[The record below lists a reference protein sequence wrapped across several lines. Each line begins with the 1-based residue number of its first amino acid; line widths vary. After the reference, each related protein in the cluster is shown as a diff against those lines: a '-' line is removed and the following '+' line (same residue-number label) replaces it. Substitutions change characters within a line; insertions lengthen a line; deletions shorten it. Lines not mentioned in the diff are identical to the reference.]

1 MISTQL
7 LIPRHI
13 RELQPY
19 VAGKTLQEV
28 IRVYNPPRISKLASN
43 ENRLGASAKAI
54 EAAKDSFSSL
64 MNYPD
69 PTAGELRDRIAS
81 KLNVKRE
88 NVIAANGSEG
98 VMSLVMRAFFHDHE
112 EALTAAATFIG
123 FLVLVNARGVR
134 LRQVPMTTD
143 YRFDLPALASA
154 ITPQTKIIYLA
165 NPNNPT
171 GTYFTRSEFEAFMAK
186 VPSHVLVLLDEAYVE
201 YTQGIDDYPDSLQY
215 RLDNVITL
223 RTFSKAYGLAGLR
236 VGYGIG
242 QEDLIANLIK
252 VKLPFEPSTPA
263 QAAALAAIDD
273 EEFLAESLDIVRIGK
288 RRLYDFLDQ
297 QKVQYVKSVANSV
310 MIIFETDTQAIEYTE
325 MMLRN
330 GVILRRLPAF
340 GLPNCVRIT
349 IGLPDEM
356 SHFEESHQIVTEDRL
371 LVTGVH
377 RSHNVE
383 NR

>member
-1 MISTQL
+1 MISPQL

-28 IRVYNPPRISKLASN
+28 IRDYNPPRISKLASN
-43 ENRLGASAKAI
+43 ENRLGASIKAI
-54 EAAKDSFSSL
+54 EAAKASFSSL

-69 PTAGELRDRIAS
+69 PTAGELRDKIAS

-88 NVIAANGSEG
+88 NVIAASGSEG

-134 LRQVPMTTD
+134 LRQVPMTND

-154 ITPQTKIIYLA
+154 ITPETKIIYLA

-201 YTQGIDDYPDSLQY
+201 YTQGIDDFPDSLQY

-223 RTFSKAYGLAGLR
+223 RTCSKAYGLAGLR

-263 QAAALAAIDD
+263 QAAAIAAIDD
-273 EEFLAESLDIVRIGK
+273 QEFLAESLDIVRIGK
-288 RRLYDFLDQ
+288 LRMYDFLDQ
-297 QKVQYVKSVANSV
+297 QKVLYVKSVANSV
-310 MIIFETDTQAIEYTE
+310 MIIFETAYHAIEYTE

-330 GVILRRLPAF
+330 GVVLRRLPAF

-356 SHFEESHQIVTEDRL
+356 SHFEESHLAMIGDR
-371 LVTGVH
+371 
-377 RSHNVE
+377 
-383 NR
+383 

>member
-1 MISTQL
+1 MISSQL

-28 IRVYNPPRISKLASN
+28 IREYNPSKISKLASN
-43 ENRLGASAKAI
+43 ENRMGASPRAI
-54 EAAKDSFSSL
+54 EAAKASFSSI

-69 PTAGELRDRIAS
+69 PTAGALRDRIAS

-88 NVIAANGSEG
+88 NVIAASGSEG

-123 FLVLVNARGVR
+123 FVVLVNARGVR
-134 LRQVPMTTD
+134 LRQVLLTAD
-143 YRFDLPALASA
+143 YRFDLPALADA
-154 ITPQTKIIYLA
+154 ITPETKIIYLA

-171 GTYFTRSEFEAFMAK
+171 GTYFTRIEFESFMAS
-186 VPSHVLVLLDEAYVE
+186 VPAHVLVLLDEAYVE
-201 YTQGIDDYPDSLQY
+201 YTEGIDDFPDSLQY

-273 EEFLAESLDIVRIGK
+273 EDFLSESLEIVRLGK
-288 RRLYDFLDQ
+288 QRLYDFLDNQ
-297 QKVQYVKSVANSV
+297 QVHYVKSVANSV
-310 MIIFETDTQAIEYTE
+310 MIIFEKESQAINYTD

-330 GVILRRLPAF
+330 GVVLRRLPAF
-340 GLPNCVRIT
+340 GLPHCVRIT

-356 SHFEESHQIVTEDRL
+356 GHFEESHVSVIRDQ
-371 LVTGVH
+371 
-377 RSHNVE
+377 
-383 NR
+383 

>member
-1 MISTQL
+1 L

-28 IRVYNPPRISKLASN
+28 IRDYNPSRISKLASN
-43 ENRLGASAKAI
+43 ENRLGASPLAI
-54 EAAKDSFSSL
+54 EAAKASFSSI

-88 NVIAANGSEG
+88 NVIAASGSEG

-123 FLVLVNARGVR
+123 FVVLVNARGVR
-134 LRQVPMTTD
+134 LRSVPLTHD
-143 YRFDLPALASA
+143 YRFDLPALADA
-154 ITPQTKIIYLA
+154 ITPETKIIYLA

-171 GTYFTRSEFEAFMAK
+171 GTYFSRAEFEAFMTR
-186 VPSHVLVLLDEAYVE
+186 VPTHVLVLLDEAYVE
-201 YTQGIDDYPDSLQY
+201 YTDGIDDFPDSLQY

-236 VGYGIG
+236 VGYGVG

-252 VKLPFEPSTPA
+252 VKLPFEPSSPA

-273 EEFLAESLDIVRIGK
+273 EEFLAESLEIVRSGK
-288 RRLYDFLDQ
+288 QRLYDFLDHNSIR
-297 QKVQYVKSVANSV
+297 YVKSVANSV
-310 MIIFETDTQAIEYTE
+310 MIIFDTEQLAIDYTE

-330 GVILRRLPAF
+330 GVVLRRLPAF

-356 SHFEESHQIVTEDRL
+356 SHFEESHMAVIGDR
-371 LVTGVH
+371 GSGIGD
-377 RSHNVE
+377 R
-383 NR
+383 

>member
-1 MISTQL
+1 LIPPNL

-19 VAGKTLQEV
+19 VAGKTLEEV
-28 IRVYNPPRISKLASN
+28 IRDYNPVKISKLASN
-43 ENRLGASAKAI
+43 ENRLGASPKAI
-54 EAAKDSFSSL
+54 EAAKASFSKV

-69 PTAGELRDRIAS
+69 PTSAALRDRIAS
-81 KLNVKRE
+81 ELKVKRE
-88 NVIAANGSEG
+88 NVIAASGSEG

-123 FLVLVNARGVR
+123 FVVLVNARGVR
-134 LRQVPMTTD
+134 LRQVPLTPD
-143 YRFDLPALASA
+143 YRFDLVAIAEA
-154 ITPQTKIIYLA
+154 ITPETKIIYLA

-171 GTYFTRSEFEAFMAK
+171 GTYFTKTEFESFMEK
-186 VPSHVLVLLDEAYVE
+186 VPPHVLVLLDEAYVE
-201 YTQGIDDYPDSLQY
+201 YVEGVDDFPDSLHY

-236 VGYGIG
+236 VGYGVG
-242 QEDLIANLIK
+242 QEDLIANLLK

-273 EEFLAESLDIVRIGK
+273 RDFLEQSLDIVRNGRI
-288 RRLYDFLDQ
+288 RLYHFLKEQ
-297 QKVQYVKSVANSV
+297 GVPYVESVANSV
-310 MIIFETDTQAIEYTE
+310 MIIFDNDQEAIQYTE
-325 MMLRN
+325 EMLKL
-330 GVILRRLPAF
+330 GVVLRRLPAF

-356 SHFEESHQIVTEDRL
+356 EHFEQSHIEVMSH
-371 LVTGVH
+371 H
-377 RSHNVE
+377 RVE
-383 NR
+383 GY

>member
-1 MISTQL
+1 MLQPQL

-19 VAGKTLQEV
+19 VAGKTLKEV
-28 IRVYNPPRISKLASN
+28 IDEYNPPRISKLASN
-43 ENRLGASAKAI
+43 ENRLGASPGAI
-54 EAAKDSFSSL
+54 EAATASFSSV

-69 PTAGELRDRIAS
+69 PTAGALRDRIAQ

-88 NVIAANGSEG
+88 NVIAASGSEG

-123 FLVLVNARGVR
+123 FVVLVNARGVR
-134 LRQVPMTTD
+134 LRQVPLTAD
-143 YRFDLPALASA
+143 YRFDLPAIADA
-154 ITPQTKIIYLA
+154 ITPETKIIYLA

-171 GTYFTRSEFEAFMAK
+171 GTYFTRVEFEAFMAR

-201 YTQGIDDYPDSLQY
+201 YTEGIGDFPDSLQY

-242 QEDLIANLIK
+242 QADLIANLIK
-252 VKLPFEPSTPA
+252 VKLPFEPSSPA

-273 EEFLAESLDIVRIGK
+273 DDFLKRSLDIVSSGK
-288 RRLYDFLDQ
+288 ERLYRFLDAQ
-297 QKVQYVKSVANSV
+297 HVRYVKSVANSV
-310 MIIFETDTQAIEYTE
+310 MIIFDNEMDAIDYTDS
-325 MMLRN
+325 MLRH
-330 GVILRRLPAF
+330 GVVLRRLPAF
-340 GLPNCVRIT
+340 GLPHCVRIT
-349 IGLPDEM
+349 IGLPQEM
-356 SHFEESHQIVTEDRL
+356 RHFEESHLAVTESLGPVIGGR
-371 LVTGVH
+371 
-377 RSHNVE
+377 
-383 NR
+383 

>member
-1 MISTQL
+1 MISPQL

-28 IRVYNPPRISKLASN
+28 IREHNPPKISKLASN
-43 ENRLGASAKAI
+43 ENRHGASPKAI
-54 EAAKDSFSSL
+54 EAAKASFSSI

-69 PTAGELRDRIAS
+69 PTAAALRDRIAD
-81 KLNVKRE
+81 KLHVKRE
-88 NVIAANGSEG
+88 NVIAASGSEG

-123 FLVLVNARGVR
+123 FVVLVNARGVR
-134 LRQVPMTTD
+134 LRQVPLTAD
-143 YRFDLPALASA
+143 YRFDLPALAEA
-154 ITPQTKIIYLA
+154 ITPETKIIYLA

-171 GTYFTRSEFEAFMAK
+171 GTYFTRQEFEAFMAR

-201 YTQGIDDYPDSLQY
+201 YTDGVDDFPDSLQY

-273 EEFLAESLDIVRIGK
+273 TEFLHESLEIVRSGK
-288 RRLYDFLDQ
+288 KRLYDFLDQ
-297 QKVQYVKSVANSV
+297 HNVPHVKSVANSV
-310 MIIFETDTQAIEYTE
+310 MVIFDSEQDAIGYTE
-325 MMLRN
+325 GMLKN
-330 GVILRRLPAF
+330 GVVLRRLPAF

-349 IGLPDEM
+349 VGLPDEM
-356 SHFEESHQIVTEDRL
+356 THFEESHIAVIGDQGSGI
-371 LVTGVH
+371 GG
-377 RSHNVE
+377 
-383 NR
+383 

>member
-1 MISTQL
+1 MIPPQL

-28 IRVYNPPRISKLASN
+28 IQEYNPPRISKLASN
-43 ENRLGASAKAI
+43 ENRLGASPKAI
-54 EAAKDSFSSL
+54 EAAKASFSSI

-69 PTAGELRDRIAS
+69 PTVGALRDRIAS
-81 KLNVKRE
+81 KLNVKRG
-88 NVIAANGSEG
+88 NVIAASGSEG

-123 FLVLVNARGVR
+123 FVVLVNARGVR
-134 LRQVPMTTD
+134 LRQIPLTAD
-143 YRFDLPALASA
+143 HRFDLQALADA
-154 ITPQTKIIYLA
+154 ITPETKIIYLA

-171 GTYFTRSEFEAFMAK
+171 GTYFNRTEFESFMAR
-186 VPSHVLVLLDEAYVE
+186 VPAHVLVLLDEAYVE
-201 YTQGIDDYPDSLQY
+201 YTDGLDDFPDSLQY

-252 VKLPFEPSTPA
+252 VKLPFEPSSPA

-273 EEFLAESLDIVRIGK
+273 EDFLSESLEIVRLGK
-288 RRLYDFLDQ
+288 QRLYDFLNNQ
-297 QKVQYVKSVANSV
+297 QVKYVKSVANSV
-310 MIIFETDTQAIEYTE
+310 MIIFDTEHQAMEYTE

-330 GVILRRLPAF
+330 GVVLRRLPAF

-356 SHFEESHQIVTEDRL
+356 SHFEESHVSVIRD
-371 LVTGVH
+371 
-377 RSHNVE
+377 
-383 NR
+383 

>member
-1 MISTQL
+1 LINPQL

-28 IRVYNPPRISKLASN
+28 IREYNPPKISKLASN
-43 ENRLGASAKAI
+43 ENRLGASPRAI
-54 EAAKDSFSSL
+54 EAAKASFASV

-69 PTAGELRDRIAS
+69 PTAGALRDRIAA

-88 NVIAANGSEG
+88 NVIAASGSEG

-123 FLVLVNARGVR
+123 FVVLVNARGVR
-134 LRQVPMTTD
+134 LRQVPLTPD
-143 YRFDLPALASA
+143 YRFDLPALANA
-154 ITPQTKIIYLA
+154 ITPETKIIYLA

-171 GTYFTRSEFEAFMAK
+171 GTYFTRGEFEAFMAR

-201 YTQGIDDYPDSLQY
+201 YTDGVEDFPDSLQY

-273 EEFLAESLDIVRIGK
+273 TDFLAESLEIVRVGK
-288 RRLYDFLDQ
+288 LRLYDFFDAHQ
-297 QKVQYVKSVANSV
+297 VHYVKSVANSV
-310 MIIFETDTQAIEYTE
+310 MIIFDSEQASIDYTE
-325 MMLRN
+325 RMLQN
-330 GVILRRLPAF
+330 GVVLRRLPAF
-340 GLPNCVRIT
+340 GLPNCVRVT
-349 IGLPDEM
+349 VGLPDEM
-356 SHFEESHQIVTEDRL
+356 LHFEESHLAVIGDRAK
-371 LVTGVH
+371 
-377 RSHNVE
+377 
-383 NR
+383 

>member
-1 MISTQL
+1 LISPQL

-19 VAGKTLQEV
+19 IAGKTLQEV
-28 IRVYNPPRISKLASN
+28 IREHNPSKISKLASN
-43 ENRLGASAKAI
+43 ENRLGASPKAI
-54 EAAKDSFSSL
+54 EAAKASFSSI

-69 PTAGELRDRIAS
+69 PTAGALRDRIAS
-81 KLNVKRE
+81 QLNVKRE
-88 NVIAANGSEG
+88 NVIAASGSEG

-123 FLVLVNARGVR
+123 FVVLVNARGVR
-134 LRQVPMTTD
+134 LRQVPLTAD
-143 YRFDLPALASA
+143 YRFDLPALADA
-154 ITPQTKIIYLA
+154 ITPETKIIYLA

-171 GTYFTRSEFEAFMAK
+171 GTYFTRTEFESFMAK
-186 VPSHVLVLLDEAYVE
+186 VPAHVLVLLDEAYVE
-201 YTQGIDDYPDSLQY
+201 YTEGIDDFPDSLQY

-236 VGYGIG
+236 VGYGVG
-242 QEDLIANLIK
+242 QEDLINNLIK

-273 EEFLAESLDIVRIGK
+273 EDFLAESLEIVRLGK
-288 RRLYDFLDQ
+288 DRLYDFLE
-297 QKVQYVKSVANSV
+297 KHHVQHVKSVANSV
-310 MIIFETDTQAIEYTE
+310 MIIFETEQRAIDYTD

-330 GVILRRLPAF
+330 GVVLRRLPAF
-340 GLPNCVRIT
+340 GLPHCVRVT

-356 SHFEESHQIVTEDRL
+356 SHFEESHLAVSGDQGSV
-371 LVTGVH
+371 
-377 RSHNVE
+377 NY
-383 NR
+383 

>member
-1 MISTQL
+1 MLQPQL

-28 IRVYNPPRISKLASN
+28 ISEYNPPFISKLASN
-43 ENRLGASAKAI
+43 ENRLGASPRAV
-54 EAAKDSFSSL
+54 EAATASFSSV

-69 PTAGELRDRIAS
+69 PTAGALRDRIAK
-81 KLNVKRE
+81 KLHVKRE
-88 NVIAANGSEG
+88 NVIAASGSEG

-123 FLVLVNARGVR
+123 FVVLVNARGVR
-134 LRQVPMTTD
+134 LRQVPLTAD
-143 YRFDLPALASA
+143 YRFDLPAIAEA
-154 ITPQTKIIYLA
+154 ITPETKIIYLA

-171 GTYFTRSEFEAFMAK
+171 GTYFTRTEFEAFMAR

-201 YTQGIDDYPDSLQY
+201 YTDGIEDFPDSLQY

-236 VGYGIG
+236 VGYGVG

-273 EEFLAESLDIVRIGK
+273 DDFLKRSLDIVKTGK
-288 RRLYDFLDQ
+288 ERLYRFLDQ
-297 QKVQYVKSVANSV
+297 HGMPYVKSVANSV
-310 MIIFETDTQAIEYTE
+310 MVIFDQEQDAIRYTDA
-325 MMLRN
+325 MLRR
-330 GVILRRLPAF
+330 GVVLRRLPAF

-349 IGLPDEM
+349 IGLPEEM
-356 SHFEESHQIVTEDRL
+356 RHFEESHVA
-371 LVTGVH
+371 VAG
-377 RSHNVE
+377 N
-383 NR
+383 

>member
-1 MISTQL
+1 LIYPQL

-28 IRVYNPPRISKLASN
+28 IRDYNPSRISKLASN
-43 ENRLGASAKAI
+43 ENRLGASPLAI
-54 EAAKDSFSSL
+54 EAAKASFSSI

-81 KLNVKRE
+81 KLYVKRE
-88 NVIAANGSEG
+88 NVIAASGSEG
-98 VMSLVMRAFFHDHE
+98 VMSLVMRALFLDHE

-123 FLVLVNARGVR
+123 FVVLVNARGVR
-134 LRQVPMTTD
+134 LRSVPLTHD
-143 YRFDLPALASA
+143 YRFDLPALADA
-154 ITPQTKIIYLA
+154 ITPETKIIYLA

-171 GTYFTRSEFEAFMAK
+171 GTYFSRAEFEAFMTR

-201 YTQGIDDYPDSLQY
+201 YTDGIDDFPDSLQY

-236 VGYGIG
+236 VGYGVG

-252 VKLPFEPSTPA
+252 VKLPFEPSSPA

-273 EEFLAESLDIVRIGK
+273 EEFLAESLEIVRSGK
-288 RRLYDFLDQ
+288 QRLYDFLDYNSIR
-297 QKVQYVKSVANSV
+297 YVKSVANSV
-310 MIIFETDTQAIEYTE
+310 MIIFDTEQLAIDYTE

-330 GVILRRLPAF
+330 GVVLRRLPAF

-356 SHFEESHQIVTEDRL
+356 SHFEESHMAVIGDQGIVKMDL
-371 LVTGVH
+371 KK
-377 RSHNVE
+377 
-383 NR
+383 

>member
-1 MISTQL
+1 LIYPQL

-28 IRVYNPPRISKLASN
+28 IRDYNPSRISKLASN
-43 ENRLGASAKAI
+43 ENRLGASPLAI
-54 EAAKDSFSSL
+54 EAAKASFTSI

-88 NVIAANGSEG
+88 NVIAASGSEG

-123 FLVLVNARGVR
+123 FVVLVNARGVR
-134 LRQVPMTTD
+134 LRSVPLTHD
-143 YRFDLPALASA
+143 YRFDLPALADA
-154 ITPQTKIIYLA
+154 ITPETKIIYLA

-171 GTYFTRSEFEAFMAK
+171 GTYFSRAEFEAFMTR

-201 YTQGIDDYPDSLQY
+201 YTEGIDDFPDSLQY

-236 VGYGIG
+236 VGYGVG

-252 VKLPFEPSTPA
+252 VKLPFEPSSPA

-273 EEFLAESLDIVRIGK
+273 EEFLAESLEIVRAGK
-288 RRLYDFLDQ
+288 QRLYDFLDHNSIR
-297 QKVQYVKSVANSV
+297 YVKSVANSV
-310 MIIFETDTQAIEYTE
+310 MIIFDTEQLAIDYTE

-330 GVILRRLPAF
+330 GVVLRRLPAF

-356 SHFEESHQIVTEDRL
+356 NHFEESH
-371 LVTGVH
+371 LVVIGDQGTVKMDLKK
-377 RSHNVE
+377 
-383 NR
+383 

>member
-1 MISTQL
+1 MIQPQL

-19 VAGKTLQEV
+19 VAGKTLKEV
-28 IRVYNPPRISKLASN
+28 VDEYNPSYISKLASN
-43 ENRLGASAKAI
+43 ENRLGASPRAI
-54 EAAKDSFSSL
+54 EAAVASFSSV

-69 PTAGELRDRIAS
+69 PTAGALRDRIAQ

-88 NVIAANGSEG
+88 NVIAASGSEG

-123 FLVLVNARGVR
+123 FVVLVNARGVR
-134 LRQVPMTTD
+134 LRQVPLTSD
-143 YRFDLPALASA
+143 YRFDLPAIADA
-154 ITPQTKIIYLA
+154 ITPETKIIYLA

-171 GTYFTRSEFEAFMAK
+171 GTYFTRVEFEAFMAR

-201 YTQGIDDYPDSLQY
+201 YTEGFDDFPDSLQY

-252 VKLPFEPSTPA
+252 VKLPFEPSAPA

-273 EEFLAESLDIVRIGK
+273 EDFLKRSLEIVRTGKERLYRFLA
-288 RRLYDFLDQ
+288 DQ
-297 QKVQYVKSVANSV
+297 GMPYVKSVANSV
-310 MIIFETDTQAIEYTE
+310 MIIFDHEKDAIDYTDS
-325 MMLRN
+325 MLRQ
-330 GVILRRLPAF
+330 GVVLRRLPAF

-349 IGLPDEM
+349 IGLPEEM
-356 SHFEESHQIVTEDRL
+356 RHFEESHLAVTESQGSAIGGR
-371 LVTGVH
+371 
-377 RSHNVE
+377 
-383 NR
+383 